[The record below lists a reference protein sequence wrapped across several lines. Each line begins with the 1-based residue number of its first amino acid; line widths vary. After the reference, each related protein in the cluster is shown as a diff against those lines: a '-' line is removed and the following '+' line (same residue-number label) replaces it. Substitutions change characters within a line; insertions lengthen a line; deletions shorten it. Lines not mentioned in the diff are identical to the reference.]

1 MAVLSSQGWTN
12 WCISKSCVKTFQPK
26 QRAKTQRAGEKV
38 GFRGNRESEDLH
50 LRKRP
55 ESTDKPF
62 KFQ

>member
-1 MAVLSSQGWTN
+1 M
-12 WCISKSCVKTFQPK
+12 TFQPK